1 MKKQKRRRVCF
12 ALIPWRNILIEKMVG
27 TVFKLLV
34 LVAICV
40 LVAYGWLM
48 SNENIETKDLSVH
61 AQALMSVDI
70 SMDSG
75 ETWSN
80 SIEIDL
86 NENYTF
92 SNEVTGNGIEFYKA
106 RKKDENGYPISLIPA
121 QKGKD
126 YYECKILF
134 KASESADIYLDTLS
148 MVYPSAGIEDSTVL
162 MNSNT
167 VIRESPMGNFSRD
180 LIAGAVR
187 IAFIENDYISGEFVE
202 QASPKFVWAPNKGYQ
217 IKYENGNYVAVIDS
231 NEAQEYTYLKYVD
244 SENFYEE
251 NLENVKDVINA
262 SYDSQSSGGDAP
274 ITTILNAYEEEKI
287 KAVTIRIWVEGND
300 REAVYGLK
308 GGLFKVKLSFVGLHK
323 EVEK

>member
-1 MKKQKRRRVCF
+1 MKSKKRKKICL
-12 ALIPWRNILIEKMVG
+12 ALIPWRNFLIERMFS
-27 TVFKLLV
+27 TVFKLIV
-34 LVAICV
+34 LVVVCIF
-40 LVAYGWLM
+40 VAYGWLM
-48 SNENIETKDLSVH
+48 SNENIETKDLAVH
-61 AQALMSVDI
+61 AQALMSIDI
-70 SMDSG
+70 SIDSG

-80 SIEIDL
+80 SIEL
-86 NENYTF
+86 SLHENYTF

-106 RKKDENGYPISLIPA
+106 ATKNAEGYPTSLIPA

-134 KASESADIYLDTLS
+134 KASESADIFLDSLS
-148 MVYPSAGIEDSTVL
+148 MVYPSAGIDDSSVL

-187 IAFIENDYISGEFVE
+187 IAFIENDYISGEFIE
-202 QASPKFVWAPNKGYQ
+202 QDTPKYIWAPNKGYQ
-217 IKYENGNYVAVIDS
+217 IKYENGYYKALLDS
-231 NEAQEYTYLKYVD
+231 NESQEYTYLKYLD

-251 NLENVKDVINA
+251 KLENVKDMINA
-262 SYDSQSSGGDAP
+262 SYNSQSSGGDIP
-274 ITTILNAYEEEKI
+274 LTTILNAYENEKI
-287 KAVTIRIWVEGND
+287 KAVTIRIWIEGND

-323 EVEK
+323 EADK